1 VSESSL
7 LDDIIKSLEGL
18 SEAQLA
24 DAAKEALK
32 GTPGMMWVPNPGP
45 QEQAYDCDVDE
56 LYFGGE
62 VGGGKLQPIDAKV
75 LTPHGW
81 SAIGSLK
88 VGSKI
93 CAVDGTVTE
102 VIGVFPK
109 GVVANYRFTFSDGG
123 TCLAGLEHNWL
134 GWWSGESRKIANV
147 PTSGE
152 AAAQKYTTK
161 EIMDRMEAVKS
172 NNRGTRF
179 TIPVCAPVAFNV
191 PGCPRR
197 GPDGGFYLTRAVDPY
212 LLGILLGDGCL
223 SIDDSVTL
231 TSADSEIEDYLFS
244 TYGEDVVG
252 AAKLGN
258 AASQYRFRGATRAF
272 LVEQFSKSF
281 LGLVGHRADTKFI
294 PKVYLFGSVD
304 ERWSLL
310 QGLMDTDGWADKD
323 GDTYYCTISKQL
335 ADDVT
340 HLARSLG
347 AIVTRTEKHPTYTYN
362 GEKLDGQLAYA
373 LRIKMPQPDR
383 MFRLTRKREI
393 CAGKIPQSMGRYLES
408 IEYSHDVES
417 VCIAVRHA
425 SSLYITEDFIVTHN
439 TDLLIGLAVNKH
451 KKSLLIR
458 RINDDARGL
467 ADRMAEVLGHS
478 NGLNRTLLEWRLA
491 DGRSVEF
498 GGCQLEDDKQ
508 RYKGKPHDLIGFD
521 EGSDLTESQFEFI
534 KIWNRSADPK
544 QKCRVVVASNP
555 PTTAAGLWIT
565 KRWAAWLDKRHPN
578 PARSGEIRWYIRN
591 EDGVEIEVDGVGPHP
606 VRGEMIKATSRT
618 FIRSRLEDNP
628 NYIRSG
634 YKDRLHL
641 LPEELQKAYR
651 GGDYDVGLRDQPNQL
666 IPAVWIE
673 EAQKR
678 WRPHPPEGYPM
689 TTMGVDCSGGGTDPM
704 IIAQRYDTW
713 FAPLVDIPGKDIP
726 MDAMGKFA
734 MAHIISRRKD
744 LATIVLDMGG
754 GYGQSIFENLKENR
768 IDVVPYKGAE
778 ATNARTAD
786 RQHGFY
792 NYRSYAWWKMREA
805 LDPDQEQGS
814 PIALPPDTAL
824 MADLSTPTFQI
835 EARGVKIETKEAIN
849 KRLGRSTDRGDAVV
863 MAWIGSISSAYG
875 GNVKHRNG
883 PVSVVTKRTTR
894 NAGIVV
900 KRRR

>member
-1 VSESSL
+1 MSESSL

-24 DAAKEALK
+24 QASKEALK
-32 GTPGMMWVPNPGP
+32 GTHGMLWVPNPGP
-45 QEQAYDCDVDE
+45 QEEAYNCDADE
-56 LYFGGE
+56 LYFGGS
-62 VGGGKLQPIDAKV
+62 VGGGK
-75 LTPHGW
+75 
-81 SAIGSLK
+81 
-88 VGSKI
+88 
-93 CAVDGTVTE
+93 
-102 VIGVFPK
+102 
-109 GVVANYRFTFSDGG
+109 
-123 TCLAGLEHNWL
+123 
-134 GWWSGESRKIANV
+134 
-147 PTSGE
+147 
-152 AAAQKYTTK
+152 
-161 EIMDRMEAVKS
+161 
-172 NNRGTRF
+172 
-179 TIPVCAPVAFNV
+179 
-191 PGCPRR
+191 
-197 GPDGGFYLTRAVDPY
+197 
-212 LLGILLGDGCL
+212 
-223 SIDDSVTL
+223 
-231 TSADSEIEDYLFS
+231 
-244 TYGEDVVG
+244 
-252 AAKLGN
+252 
-258 AASQYRFRGATRAF
+258 
-272 LVEQFSKSF
+272 
-281 LGLVGHRADTKFI
+281 
-294 PKVYLFGSVD
+294 
-304 ERWSLL
+304 
-310 QGLMDTDGWADKD
+310 
-323 GDTYYCTISKQL
+323 
-335 ADDVT
+335 
-340 HLARSLG
+340 
-347 AIVTRTEKHPTYTYN
+347 
-362 GEKLDGQLAYA
+362 
-373 LRIKMPQPDR
+373 
-383 MFRLTRKREI
+383 
-393 CAGKIPQSMGRYLES
+393 
-408 IEYSHDVES
+408 
-417 VCIAVRHA
+417 
-425 SSLYITEDFIVTHN
+425 
-439 TDLLIGLAVNKH
+439 TDLLIGLALNKH
-451 KKSLLIR
+451 KKSLIIR

-467 ADRMAEVLGHS
+467 ADRMVEVVGHT
-478 NGLNRTLLEWRLA
+478 NGLNRTLLEWRMP
-491 DGRSVEF
+491 DGRSIDF

-508 RYKGKPHDLIGFD
+508 RYKGRPHDLVCVGRGTPVLMGDGSWTPVEELSPGQFVQTMEGPKRVQRIYPNQRKECVEVTARDENGVILARQIQSTAHSLFSGSNWICSASQAGAYGPNLSHDSGKPSQWYWEKYGSPWKRLSGIDRGSRQTGGPFRLCADHLSDSVLLASCLLSGPGTYSESYNGLSPDMQQPLLSFFRQGPPQPFLRSVSPASYRQSVERGALCGRSSSLFLDWMGRCWSYIRQHGERTLKSLGLSTGPVSDLKCLLLRVGVEQPIPSRSLDSGAAQTQIYTPQLSTYAHPYTKEIRPISLSCSAQYGALDVSYVGEMEVYDLQIEEVRHYITKGGFVNKNCFD
-521 EGSDLTESQFEFI
+521 EGADLTESQFEFI
-534 KIWNRSADPK
+534 KIWNRSADPN

-555 PTTAAGLWIT
+555 PTTAAGLWIAR
-565 KRWAAWLDKRHPN
+565 RWAAWIDKRHPN
-578 PARSGEIRWYIRN
+578 PAKSGEIRWYIRN
-591 EDGVEIEVDGVGPHP
+591 TDGVEIEVDGAGPHP
-606 VRGEMIKATSRT
+606 MGGEMIRATSRT
-618 FIRSRLEDNP
+618 FIRSSLEDNP
-628 NYIRSG
+628 NYMRSG

-641 LPEELQKAYR
+641 LPEDLQKAYR
-651 GGDYDVGLRDQPNQL
+651 GGDYDVGMRDQPNQL

-678 WRPHPPEGYPM
+678 WRPSPPPDYPM